1 VVEQTPPPQQS
12 LLQYPTD
19 YPIKVVGRPSDE
31 FRARVHATL
40 LRHAP
45 KLDPD
50 RVTERLSENGNFL
63 SISYMIVAESSEQ
76 VIALVNDLKATEG
89 VLTIL

>member
-1 VVEQTPPPQQS
+1 MVDKPP

-31 FRARVHATL
+31 FRARVHATM

-45 KLDPD
+45 KLDSD
-50 RVTERLSENGNFL
+50 RVTERLSENGNYL
-63 SISYMIVAESSEQ
+63 SISYTIVAESNEQ
-76 VIALVNDLKATEG
+76 IVALVTDLKATEG
-89 VLTIL
+89 VLNLI

>member
-1 VVEQTPPPQQS
+1 MVDESEKP
-12 LLQYPTD
+12 LLQFPTD

-31 FRARVHATL
+31 FRARVHATM

-45 KLDPD
+45 TLDPD

-63 SISYMIVAESSEQ
+63 SISYMLVAQSSEQ
-76 VIALVNDLKATEG
+76 IVALVNDLKATEG

>member
-1 VVEQTPPPQQS
+1 MVDEPEP
-12 LLQYPTD
+12 LLKFPTD

-31 FRARVHATL
+31 FRARVHAIM

-45 KLDPD
+45 TLDPD

-63 SISYMIVAESSEQ
+63 SISYTIVAESRDQ
-76 VIALVNDLKATEG
+76 IIALANDLKACDG
-89 VLTIL
+89 VLMII

>member
-1 VVEQTPPPQQS
+1 VVEQPQ
-12 LLQYPTD
+12 LLKYPTE

-31 FRARVHATL
+31 FRTRVHAVM

-50 RVTERLSENGNFL
+50 RVSERLSENGNFL
-63 SISYMIVAESSEQ
+63 SISYVIIAESNEQ

-89 VLTIL
+89 VLTII